1 MNSLNLDLAGKTV
14 VLSEKFYD
22 GDTIGRVFLCKGGF
36 GCQVFLLGKAIGG
49 EFIADGETCRV
60 EGNEVE
66 RLATQEE
73 IEEANKR
80 RSQSGKAKSSN

>member
-1 MNSLNLDLAGKTV
+1 MNSLNIDLTGKTV

-22 GDTIGRVFLCKGGF
+22 GDTVGRVFTCKGGF
-36 GCQVFLLGKAIGG
+36 GCQPSTMGRAVSG

-60 EGNEVE
+60 EGDEVE

-73 IEEANKR
+73 IEDAKKR
-80 RSQSGKAKSSN
+80 RTKNGKAKISN